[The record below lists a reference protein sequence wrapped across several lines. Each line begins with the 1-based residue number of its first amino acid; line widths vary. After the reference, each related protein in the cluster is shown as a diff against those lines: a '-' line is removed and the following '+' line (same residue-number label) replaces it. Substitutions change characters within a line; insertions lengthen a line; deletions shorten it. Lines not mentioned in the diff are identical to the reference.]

1 MKIKR
6 IHIIAAAILLSAAAA
21 VAIGLAVKNYRSK
34 VIENHPVH
42 LKELRY
48 TRVFNDLNSLH
59 LEAAAAVGID
69 PPQDRED
76 ASSGKKKLVEI
87 KSCDL
92 YTVEPLTYSVPF
104 LTKGAAALLKEIGEN
119 FRDSLSAKGLN
130 PNKLIITS
138 LLRTKEDVA
147 KLRKAGNINASE
159 NSSHC
164 HATTFDIAY
173 GRYDKVP
180 SRRGR
185 EYESV
190 PPEQLKMILGEVLRD
205 LKTEEKCYVKYEMKQ
220 HCFHITS
227 RR

>member
-6 IHIIAAAILLSAAAA
+6 IHIIGAAAVLAAILAA
-21 VAIGLAVKNYRSK
+21 VIAVMVKNYRSK

-42 LKELRY
+42 LRELRY
-48 TRVFNDLNSLH
+48 TKVFNDVNALH
-59 LEAAAAVGID
+59 LEAAAAVGIN
-69 PPQDRED
+69 PPADREE
-76 ASSGKKKLVEI
+76 AASGKKKLVEI

-104 LTKGAAALLKEIGEN
+104 LTKGAAGLLKEIGEN

-138 LLRTKEDVA
+138 ILRTEEDVA
-147 KLRKAGNINASE
+147 KLRKAGNINASD

-185 EYESV
+185 QYESV
-190 PPEQLKMILGEVLRD
+190 PPEQLKMVLGEVLRD
-205 LKTEEKCYVKYEMKQ
+205 LRAEEKCYVKYEFKQ

>member
-6 IHIIAAAILLSAAAA
+6 IHIVAAGLVLAA
-21 VAIGLAVKNYRSK
+21 VLVTVIAVAVKNYRSK
-34 VIENHPVH
+34 PIENHPVR
-42 LKELRY
+42 LREVKY
-48 TRVFNDLNSLH
+48 TRVFNDLNALH

-69 PPQDRED
+69 PPADRDE
-76 ASSGKKKLVEI
+76 AASGKKKLVEI
-87 KSCDL
+87 ASCDL

-104 LTKGAAALLKEIGEN
+104 LTKGAAGLLKEIGEN

-138 LLRTKEDVA
+138 VLRTKDDVER
-147 KLRKAGNINASE
+147 LRKAGNINASD

-173 GRYDKVP
+173 GRYEKVP

-185 EYESV
+185 QYDSV
-190 PPEQLKMILGEVLRD
+190 PPEQLKMVLGEVLRD
-205 LKTEEKCYVKYEMKQ
+205 LRAEEKCYVKYEMKQ